1 MRAVIQRVK
10 RASVTVDNEVV
21 GEIGPG
27 LYVLVGVTQDDD
39 AARAATVA
47 RKIAQLKLLRAAD
60 GTDDEK
66 HRLSAQEAE
75 APVLVVSQFTLYAD
89 VRKGRKP
96 SWSRAARG
104 DIAEPLYEEVVREL
118 RETYGL
124 QVATGTFGA
133 EMDVELVNDGPLTI
147 LVEIPAA

>member
-27 LYVLVGVTQDDD
+27 LCVLVGVTQDDD